1 MAQYGFH
8 FDSSRCTG
16 CKTCELVCKDY
27 HDLGPAILFRRIYD
41 YEGGTWTKTKED
53 AWEKTAFNYHVS
65 ISCNHCDSPACV
77 ENCPTG
83 AMQKDEATGLVNTD
97 PNVCIGCGTC
107 RNSCPYDAPRIDA
120 SAGVCRKCDGCLAR
134 VRDGKEPMCV
144 GSCPLRALEFG
155 PIEELREKYGDC
167 AQVPP
172 MAAPATRPNI
182 VIGTCQAVDSET
194 YNLDEGYVANP
205 LEVE

>member
-83 AMQKDEATGLVNTD
+83 AMQKDEATGLVNT
-97 PNVCIGCGTC
+97 PTC
-107 RNSCPYDAPRIDA
+107 ASAAEPAAIPARMMRRASTHPQACATNATDALPACATEKSPCASAAAPFAPWSSAPSKNCAKNTATAPR
-120 SAGVCRKCDGCLAR
+120 CLR
-134 VRDGKEPMCV
+134 WPRQLPV
-144 GSCPLRALEFG
+144 
-155 PIEELREKYGDC
+155 PI
-167 AQVPP
+167 
-172 MAAPATRPNI
+172 
-182 VIGTCQAVDSET
+182 SS
-194 YNLDEGYVANP
+194 
-205 LEVE
+205 

>member
-65 ISCNHCDSPACV
+65 ISCNHCDSRRASR
-77 ENCPTG
+77 T
-83 AMQKDEATGLVNTD
+83 AQ
-97 PNVCIGCGTC
+97 
-107 RNSCPYDAPRIDA
+107 RAP
-120 SAGVCRKCDGCLAR
+120 CRKTKQP
-134 VRDGKEPMCV
+134 V
-144 GSCPLRALEFG
+144 S
-155 PIEELREKYGDC
+155 
-167 AQVPP
+167 
-172 MAAPATRPNI
+172 
-182 VIGTCQAVDSET
+182 
-194 YNLDEGYVANP
+194 
-205 LEVE
+205 

>member
-97 PNVCIGCGTC
+97 ANVWRGRSRWNATFNDWRFAAIGGIST
-107 RNSCPYDAPRIDA
+107 
-120 SAGVCRKCDGCLAR
+120 G
-134 VRDGKEPMCV
+134 
-144 GSCPLRALEFG
+144 
-155 PIEELREKYGDC
+155 EELPD
-167 AQVPP
+167 
-172 MAAPATRPNI
+172 
-182 VIGTCQAVDSET
+182 
-194 YNLDEGYVANP
+194 
-205 LEVE
+205 

>member
-1 MAQYGFH
+1 MCH
-8 FDSSRCTG
+8 
-16 CKTCELVCKDY
+16 
-27 HDLGPAILFRRIYD
+27 
-41 YEGGTWTKTKED
+41 
-53 AWEKTAFNYHVS
+53 
-65 ISCNHCDSPACV
+65 
-77 ENCPTG
+77 
-83 AMQKDEATGLVNTD
+83 
-97 PNVCIGCGTC
+97 
-107 RNSCPYDAPRIDA
+107 
-120 SAGVCRKCDGCLAR
+120 KCDGCLAR

>member
-107 RNSCPYDAPRIDA
+107 RNSCPDDAQACATNATDALPACATEKSPCASAAAPFAPWSSAPSKNCAKNTATAPR
-120 SAGVCRKCDGCLAR
+120 CLR
-134 VRDGKEPMCV
+134 WPRQLPV
-144 GSCPLRALEFG
+144 
-155 PIEELREKYGDC
+155 PI
-167 AQVPP
+167 
-172 MAAPATRPNI
+172 
-182 VIGTCQAVDSET
+182 SS
-194 YNLDEGYVANP
+194 
-205 LEVE
+205 

>member
-120 SAGVCRKCDGCLAR
+120 SAACATNATD
-134 VRDGKEPMCV
+134 
-144 GSCPLRALEFG
+144 AL
-155 PIEELREKYGDC
+155 PACATEKSPC
-167 AQVPP
+167 ASA
-172 MAAPATRPNI
+172 AAPFAPWSSAPSKNCAKNTATAPRCLRWPRQLPVPI
-182 VIGTCQAVDSET
+182 SS
-194 YNLDEGYVANP
+194 
-205 LEVE
+205 

>member
-53 AWEKTAFNYHVS
+53 AWEKT
-65 ISCNHCDSPACV
+65 
-77 ENCPTG
+77 G

-120 SAGVCRKCDGCLAR
+120 SAGVCHKCDGCLAR

>member
-1 MAQYGFH
+1 MM
-8 FDSSRCTG
+8 
-16 CKTCELVCKDY
+16 
-27 HDLGPAILFRRIYD
+27 RRAS
-41 YEGGTWTKTKED
+41 THPRACATNATD
-53 AWEKTAFNYHVS
+53 AL
-65 ISCNHCDSPACV
+65 PAC
-77 ENCPTG
+77 
-83 AMQKDEATGLVNTD
+83 AT
-97 PNVCIGCGTC
+97 
-107 RNSCPYDAPRIDA
+107 
-120 SAGVCRKCDGCLAR
+120 
-134 VRDGKEPMCV
+134 GKEPMCV

>member
-83 AMQKDEATGLVNTD
+83 AMQKDESNRSREHRPQRVHRL
-97 PNVCIGCGTC
+97 
-107 RNSCPYDAPRIDA
+107 RNLPQFLP
-120 SAGVCRKCDGCLAR
+120 V
-134 VRDGKEPMCV
+134 
-144 GSCPLRALEFG
+144 
-155 PIEELREKYGDC
+155 
-167 AQVPP
+167 
-172 MAAPATRPNI
+172 
-182 VIGTCQAVDSET
+182 
-194 YNLDEGYVANP
+194 
-205 LEVE
+205 

>member
-107 RNSCPYDAPRIDA
+107 QFLP
-120 SAGVCRKCDGCLAR
+120 V
-134 VRDGKEPMCV
+134 
-144 GSCPLRALEFG
+144 
-155 PIEELREKYGDC
+155 
-167 AQVPP
+167 
-172 MAAPATRPNI
+172 
-182 VIGTCQAVDSET
+182 
-194 YNLDEGYVANP
+194 
-205 LEVE
+205 